1 MKVDGRAVSM
11 AVFTL
16 SAFVLASKF
25 LVPTTMQIF
34 VQGEFITLKQIPNIY
49 TIADMIIVSAFSCIL
64 GISATYL
71 LFLEPILRN
80 KHSDQSLSAETVDN
94 LTTQE
99 MPVAA
104 SQNNVGDILK
114 ILKGKEQMII
124 NELINTGEIN
134 QSELSSRTKIPS
146 STLSRTLHDLEQRG
160 LIIRYYNGMSK
171 MVKLEDSLARGESQ
185 I

>member
-1 MKVDGRAVSM
+1 MRVDGRAISM
-11 AVFTL
+11 AVFAL

-25 LVPTTMQIF
+25 LVPTTVQIF

-49 TIADMIIVSAFSCIL
+49 TVADMIIVSVFSCII

-80 KHSDQSLSAETVDN
+80 KHSDQSLDTEPVDN
-94 LTTQE
+94 LTTHE
-99 MPVAA
+99 TPVAA

-114 ILKGKEQMII
+114 ILKGNEQTII
-124 NELINTGEIN
+124 NELTKTGEIN

-146 STLSRTLHDLEQRG
+146 STLSRTLHNMEQRG
-160 LIIRYYNGMSK
+160 MIVRYDNGMSK
-171 MVKLEDSLARGESQ
+171 MVKLADSFKR
-185 I
+185 

>member
-1 MKVDGRAVSM
+1 MRVDGRAISM

-34 VQGEFITLKQIPNIY
+34 IQGEFITMKQIPNIY
-49 TIADMIIVSAFSCIL
+49 TVVDMIIVSVFSCII

-80 KHSDQSLSAETVDN
+80 KHSDQSLDTEPVGN
-94 LTTQE
+94 LTTHE
-99 MPVAA
+99 MPVATGR
-104 SQNNVGDILK
+104 NNLDIVLK
-114 ILKGKEQMII
+114 TLKGKEQIII
-124 NELINTGEIN
+124 NELIDTGEIN
-134 QSELSSRTKIPS
+134 QSELSSRTRIPS
-146 STLSRTLHDLEQRG
+146 STLSRTLYDLEQRG
-160 LIIRYYNGMSK
+160 LIVRYYNGMSK
-171 MVKLEDSLARGESQ
+171 MVKLNDSLARDESR